1 MEKLM
6 ENKISFQGELPT
18 ELGLNNYIDYTLM
31 FDKSFVEPLK
41 AVLDAIG
48 WSIEKHATLDL
59 FFV

>member
-1 MEKLM
+1 
-6 ENKISFQGELPT
+6 
-18 ELGLNNYIDYTLM
+18 M

-48 WSIEKHATLDL
+48 WSVEKTATLDL